1 MAFTTHMLLKR
12 EAQNDLLVRYL
23 VVSLDFNPKDE
34 WKPIGRLTIR
44 KREGRFDFEALNE
57 WAEAGITISQQD
69 NRFLRELADAGE
81 HWMRWRYRIRAW
93 AMHLIQQEHFPEVY
107 PS

>member
-1 MAFTTHMLLKR
+1 MGLCTHMLLRR
-12 EAQNDLLVRYL
+12 EAHDDDVVSYL

-34 WKPIGRLTIR
+34 WQPIGRLTIR
-44 KREGRFDFEALNE
+44 KREGRFDFEPLNE
-57 WAEAGITISQQD
+57 WAEMGITISQQD
-69 NRFLRELADAGE
+69 NRSLRELADASE

-93 AMHLIQQEHFPEVY
+93 AMHLIEQQSFPEVY